1 MSHRASFQ
9 IPGSDN
15 EFYIETQQGWIYDTE
30 TENVARYIPAKVF
43 DKFRQHLQDGYHPD
57 CVICRDSNV
66 HTLNAELT
74 RRADPLI
81 TARLACPQECPV
93 TDPEKIEAEIKMREE
108 SELTDR
114 AEWQMRQ
121 KRNEPL

>member
-1 MSHRASFQ
+1 MSGYNPIYKGLTDAK
-9 IPGSDN
+9 IDA
-15 EFYIETQQGWIYDTE
+15 IYD
-30 TENVARYIPAKVF
+30 NLDAMKVF
-43 DKFRQHLQDGYHPD
+43 RS
-57 CVICRDSNV
+57 IAANV
-66 HTLNAELT
+66 HTDYTDEIMDRVHDFVVCAEANDETAELT

-81 TARLACPQECPV
+81 YERLACPQECPV
-93 TDPEKIEAEIKMREE
+93 LDPEKVEAEIKMREE